1 MGLPQD
7 NPQGYDAS
15 SVVQA
20 ARNLHGK
27 LLLIHG
33 LIDDNVSVRNT
44 MRLVEALQ
52 SANQDFELM
61 IYPGSR
67 HGVFS
72 PHCSRLQLDFIRR
85 TLGSPAVP
93 RSADARP
100 VARGAHD
107 RAATAH
113 AESGAAR

>member
-7 NPQGYDAS
+7 NPDGYDVS
-15 SVVQA
+15 SVVKA

-27 LLLIHG
+27 LLIIHG
-33 LIDDNVSVRNT
+33 AIDDNVSVRNT

-52 SANQDFELM
+52 SANKDFELM

-72 PHCSRLQLDFIRR
+72 PHYSRLQIEFIRR
-85 TLGSPAVP
+85 TLG
-93 RSADARP
+93 DAKKAAGPESSP
-100 VARGAHD
+100 VAGGDKPH
-107 RAATAH
+107 TVGS
-113 AESGAAR
+113 E